1 MNYKIFT
8 SPLSIAVLAALVLVY
23 ILIALFTRFMPKAKA
38 LPMILGIIGIVLS
51 VIIAEVLWSAILGV
65 FAFSSFW
72 TIKELFEQQER
83 VRKGWFPKNPNRRY
97 PF

>member
-38 LPMILGIIGIVLS
+38 LPMVLGIIGIVLH
-51 VIIAEVLWSAILGV
+51 IAIFAICLLLKATMAEILLIMVASLTIALWA
-65 FAFSSFW
+65 
-72 TIKELFEQQER
+72 T
-83 VRKGWFPKNPNRRY
+83 VRKEGK
-97 PF
+97 